1 MDQSVSPPPQAANP
15 QIGVTPSRLAWPP
28 RTRHRFLRPKVV
40 AAAAVALL
48 VLAYAGREIYLR
60 FTHIYE
66 YDARATAD
74 IVTISSRADGW
85 VVDMPALEGVR
96 VKAGDVVVKIDDRIA
111 KLKIDSLKAQI
122 EGVRAERTRLKAE
135 RSFTREQVET
145 SIKTRTS
152 AVAVREKAREALQED
167 LDFAKLELE
176 RTKKLFATKVVNEKQ
191 LQTAQTAVTKLEVQ
205 KLQMEAE
212 HQQAEGS
219 LDEAK
224 AGEERLKVIDAQIEA
239 LTSQVANLAAQMHQQ
254 QVDVEDRTIK
264 SPVPA
269 VIDRTFVLPGEYVAS
284 GQRILML
291 HDPGEVWVEANIKET
306 QVGQVKLGQPV
317 HVTVDAYPGVQFTGK
332 VTRIGSATTARFA
345 LLPTPNPSGNFTKI
359 TQRVP
364 VKIDIVDPPKPL
376 TPGMMVEIEIDVR

>member
-1 MDQSVSPPPQAANP
+1 MGALPRRSIWASR
-15 QIGVTPSRLAWPP
+15 GRSRL
-28 RTRHRFLRPKVV
+28 LQPKVL
-40 AAAAVALL
+40 AVAGMVLL
-48 VLAYAGREIYLR
+48 ALAYGGREIYLR

-74 IVTISSRADGW
+74 IVTISSRAEGW
-85 VVDMPALEGVR
+85 VVEMPALEGMR
-96 VKAGDVVVKIDDRIA
+96 VKAGDVVVKIDDRVA

-145 SIKTRTS
+145 AIKTRTS
-152 AVAVREKAREALQED
+152 GVAVREKASEALQSD
-167 LDFAKLELE
+167 LDFARIELE
-176 RTKKLFATKVVNEKQ
+176 RAKKLIATKVINERQ

-205 KLQMEAE
+205 LLQMEAE
-212 HQQAEGS
+212 QQQAAGS
-219 LDEAK
+219 LDEAR
-224 AGEERLKVIDAQIEA
+224 AGEQRLKVIDAQIEA
-239 LTSQVANLAAQMHQQ
+239 LTHQVASLAAQMHQQ

-269 VIDRTFVLPGEYVAS
+269 VIDRTFVLPGEYVAA

-291 HDPGEVWVEANIKET
+291 HNSGEVWVEANIKET
-306 QVGQVKLGQPV
+306 QVGRIKLGQPV
-317 HVTVDAYPGVQFTGK
+317 HVTVDAYPGVEFTGK

-364 VKIDIVDPPKPL
+364 VKIDIVDPPQPL
-376 TPGMMVEIEIDVR
+376 TPGMMVEVEIDVR

>member
-1 MDQSVSPPPQAANP
+1 MAA
-15 QIGVTPSRLAWPP
+15 LA
-28 RTRHRFLRPKVV
+28 VV
-40 AAAAVALL
+40 LL
-48 VLAYAGREIYLR
+48 GLAYAGREVYLR

-85 VVDMPALEGVR
+85 VVDMPALEGMQ
-96 VKAGDVVVKIDDRIA
+96 VKAGDVVVKIDDRAA
-111 KLKIDSLKAQI
+111 KLKIDSFKAQI
-122 EGVRAERTRLKAE
+122 EGVRAERARLKAE
-135 RSFTREQVET
+135 RTFAREQVET
-145 SIKTRTS
+145 AIKTRTS
-152 AVAVREKAREALQED
+152 GVAVREKAREALQED
-167 LDFAKLELE
+167 LDFAKIELE

-191 LQTAQTAVTKLEVQ
+191 LQMAQTAVTKLEVQ
-205 KLQMEAE
+205 ILQMEAE

-264 SPVPA
+264 SPIPA

-291 HDPGEVWVEANIKET
+291 HDPNEVWVEVNIKET
-306 QVGQVKLGQPV
+306 QVGRIKLGQPV
-317 HVTVDAYPGVQFTGK
+317 AVSVDAYPGVEFNGK

-376 TPGMMVEIEIDVR
+376 TPGMMVEVEIDVR